1 MTIIDYFTSLSTS
14 FINVAM
20 QLGKILALLG
30 IIWCCIQMA
39 FGTMESRKFI
49 TGTVTKWFL
58 FLICMTF
65 FPAFS
70 RGLRY
75 FAVELGT
82 TVSGR
87 SAQSVQDAL
96 GGFYQDLKK
105 LADADDKDLQN
116 IKNKIDELTNAK
128 LKLLEE
134 ENKYFEQSKIDAL
147 SRVSFNKDYTM
158 QIFNIENQLSDYETE
173 KLKLEKRK
181 DNTDLKGYR
190 KTMNAIRS
198 VLIIDDTNTVPKYSM
213 NLTIKDSAG
222 NDTGYLSP
230 NALMRIS
237 LLAAQIMWE
246 TEWQDDFMQTWA
258 ENSGKTDKN
267 GNVKYD
273 KNGEVKK
280 KITKF
285 PISHLF
291 NVILCFVCMLMLLV
305 ITCVELIQYIMCIV
319 EYSICSSY
327 CIVLIPCLLFDGMK
341 DMAAKILPSLLAQA
355 VKLSMIV
362 LCMFFCTYMYLDIA
376 VYVAAGNGF
385 SVTTF
390 CYVAFVILLTFAL
403 CSNAPKLAVTLL
415 TGQPQMSMGEF
426 VQAAG
431 VVAGGAHLAGKGV
444 NLAGKLAR
452 NTIEGG
458 RTVIGKTAQATANR
472 LGDVA
477 AMAGGANAATEAA
490 KAEGKGR
497 FGTGIAGMRGAMAAL
512 NSRTGNRIKGK
523 LQNMATYTGK
533 HGGTGSY
540 GGSSGGGAGSN
551 RFISDDAKA
560 EKDRNIHET
569 SNAHSMNYLG
579 ATNEKGSKMTL
590 GEYMKDQFQGGQNIG
605 ANSYTKHM
613 QNAVNKK
620 SRVTFG
626 RSQNMINFGDK
637 DPDIAHRAN
646 LKTQATDNTNED

>member
-1 MTIIDYFTSLSTS
+1 MTIIDYFSSLTAS
-14 FINVAM
+14 FTIVAL
-20 QLGKILALLG
+20 QLGKILALCG
-30 IIWCCIQMA
+30 IIWCCIQMV

-58 FLICMTF
+58 FLICLAF
-65 FPAFS
+65 FPSFS

-75 FAVELGT
+75 FAIELGT

-116 IKNKIDELTNAK
+116 IKNKIDELSQAK
-128 LKLLEE
+128 LKLIEAEE
-134 ENKYFEQSKIDAL
+134 KYYEESKTNALKMVTFFPTELDAQILVLNEQI
-147 SRVSFNKDYTM
+147 
-158 QIFNIENQLSDYETE
+158 SDYEAE

-181 DNTDLKGYR
+181 DNTNLKGYR

-246 TEWQDDFMQTWA
+246 TEWQDDFMYTWA

-267 GNVKYD
+267 GNIKTD

-285 PISHLF
+285 PVSHLF
-291 NVILCFVCMLMLLV
+291 NVILCFICMLMLLV

-355 VKLSMIV
+355 VKLSMII

-376 VYVAAGNGF
+376 VYVAGGNGF

-431 VVAGGAHLAGKGV
+431 AVAGGAHLAGKITQRTV
-444 NLAGKLAR
+444 
-452 NTIEGG
+452 EGG
-458 RTVIGKTAQATANR
+458 RTAIGKTAQATANR
-472 LGDVA
+472 LGDIA
-477 AMAGGANAATEAA
+477 AMAGGANAASSAA

-497 FGTGIAGMRGAMAAL
+497 FGTGIAGMSGAIAAL
-512 NSRTGNRIKGK
+512 NNRTGNRIKGK

-533 HGGTGSY
+533 HGGSGGY
-540 GGSSGGGAGSN
+540 GGSTGGIGSS

-560 EKDRNIHET
+560 ERERNTHET

-579 ATNEKGSKMTL
+579 ASNKNGTKMIL
-590 GEYMKDQFQGGQNIG
+590 GEYMRDQFQGGQNIG
-605 ANSYTKHM
+605 ANNYTRHM
-613 QNAVNKK
+613 KNAVNKN

-626 RSQNMINFGDK
+626 RSQGMTNFGDK
-637 DPDIAHRAN
+637 DNPDIAQKAN
-646 LKTQATDNTNED
+646 LKTKATDNTKEG